1 MVREG
6 GSEGVERGG
15 RGGSGERREVR
26 GKKVVGGKHR
36 HTYTV
41 T

>member
-1 MVREG
+1 MRRE
-6 GSEGVERGG
+6 
-15 RGGSGERREVR
+15 GGSGERIEGV